1 MATTDKFLRNA
12 WYVAASSDEIGRT
25 PLSRL
30 LLNEPVVLYRRE
42 DGTPVALEDRCCHR
56 RAPLSKGK
64 VIGDRLQCGYHG
76 FTFDASGACV
86 AIPGQDHVPPRI
98 GVRSYTLA
106 ERHGFIWI
114 WMGEGSKAD
123 PSKIPDFKENGVPG
137 WWPTRVLL
145 PIKGHYQLVVE
156 NLLDLSHVAF
166 VHGETIGSDDT
177 NATLEFDRGADYV
190 RLIRKA
196 PDITTP
202 LFYRLN
208 GLAARSDQIKTI
220 TFIPPCFVSI
230 LVTTTERAPEKA
242 DPRSVNILIHHAC
255 VPETESSTHYFIVS
269 ARDFAA
275 GPGAEE
281 KSRQTLVKVFD
292 EDRDIIEAQAR
303 CIELDPA
310 SPYVST
316 NLDWGSVQMRRMMA
330 QLVGEESLVAAGA
343 P

>member
-1 MATTDKFLRNA
+1 L
-12 WYVAASSDEIGRT
+12 G
-25 PLSRL
+25 
-30 LLNEPVVLYRRE
+30 EPVVFYRCE

-56 RAPLSKGK
+56 RAPLSRGK

-76 FTFDASGACV
+76 FTFAASGACV
-86 AIPGQDHVPPRI
+86 AIPGQDNVPPRI

-114 WMGEGSKAD
+114 WMREGSKAD
-123 PSKIPDFKENGVPG
+123 PSHIPDFKENLTPG

-145 PIKGHYQLVVE
+145 PIRSHYQLVVE

-177 NATLEFDRGADYV
+177 NATLEFDRGAGYV
-190 RLIRKA
+190 RIIRKA

-202 LFYRLN
+202 HFYRLN

-230 LVTTTERAPEKA
+230 LVTTTERAAVKTEA
-242 DPRSVNILIHHAC
+242 RSVNILIHHAC
-255 VPETESSTHYFIVS
+255 VPETETSTHYFIVS

-275 GPGAEE
+275 GPGAQE
-281 KSRQTLVKVFD
+281 KSRQTLIKVFD
-292 EDRDIIEAQAR
+292 EDRDIIEAQQR
-303 CIELDPA
+303 CIELDSA

-316 NLDWGSVQMRRMMA
+316 NLDWGSVQMRRMMT
-330 QLVGEESLVAAGA
+330 QLVGEESLAAAGG

>member
-1 MATTDKFLRNA
+1 MATTDRFLRNA
-12 WYVAASSDEIGRT
+12 WYVAASSEEIGRS
-25 PLSRL
+25 PLPRL
-30 LLNEPVVLYRRE
+30 LLGEPVVLYRRA
-42 DGTPVALEDRCCHR
+42 DGMPVALEDRCCHR

-86 AIPGQDHVPPRI
+86 AIPGQENVPPRI

-106 ERHGFIWI
+106 ERHGFVWI
-114 WMGEGSKAD
+114 WMGEAAKAD
-123 PSKIPDFKENGVPG
+123 PSRIPDFKENSAPG

-156 NLLDLSHVAF
+156 NLMDLSHVAF

-177 NATLEFDRGADYV
+177 SATLEFDRGPDYV

-196 PDITTP
+196 PDIATP
-202 LFYRLN
+202 HFYLLN
-208 GLAARSDQIKTI
+208 GLAARSDQVKTI

-230 LVTTTERAPEKA
+230 LVTTTERVPGKA
-242 DPRSVNILIHHAC
+242 DPRSVNIFIHHAC
-255 VPETESSTHYFIVS
+255 VPETERSTHYFIVS
-269 ARDFAA
+269 ARDFEA
-275 GPGAEE
+275 GPGAED
-281 KSRQTLVKVFD
+281 KSRQTLIKVFD
-292 EDRDIIEAQAR
+292 EDRDIIEAQES

-316 NLDWGSVQMRRMMA
+316 NLDWGSVQMRRMLA
-330 QLVGEESLVAAGA
+330 QLVGEENLVAAGV